1 MAEYKD
7 GNSTNLSASQ
17 KAGQI
22 KQVRSITQY
31 DLFRGVT
38 DFGNLGQFDYY
49 ESGYSFLFV
58 IHGPRFLNELANKQH
73 LAGDDSFYHIYHSY
87 MHMLE
92 FEFLGLNGLENMTS
106 ESLEINNG
114 IDTMN
119 LINKV
124 KLQSASS
131 VSMRYTE
138 RSGGLINK
146 FHSKFL
152 SGIKDPRTQVKHYH
166 GLIADG
172 TFPTPGFELETFTFL
187 YVVTDNTTRNVEKA
201 WLLLGAQPTTAD
213 YSIYESE
220 KGNIEKKEISVE
232 YSCFPIT
239 GDTIDQ
245 KAQHMINAIHNPG
258 EYGITGAQA
267 DRAKYIVDSEDYG
280 KYTVKTTG
288 NGKGLATTSIETFA
302 NGKNYTSAIASK
314 ATSPTTTD
322 KDDTVQ

>member
-1 MAEYKD
+1 MAIYNE
-7 GNSTNLSASQ
+7 GNITTLNADQ
-17 KAGQI
+17 QAGKV
-22 KQVRSITQY
+22 KQVRKITQY

-58 IHGPRFLNELANKQH
+58 IHGPRFLNDYAAKPGNEAFKQ
-73 LAGDDSFYHIYHSY
+73 IYLNY

-92 FEFLGLNGLENMTS
+92 FEFLGLSGLENMTS
-106 ESLEINNG
+106 DTLELTNG

-124 KLQSASS
+124 KMQSASS
-131 VSMRYTE
+131 VTMRYTE

-172 TFPTPGFELETFTFL
+172 THPTPGFELETFTFL

-201 WLLLGAQPTTAD
+201 YLLLGAQPTQAD

-220 KGNIEKKEISVE
+220 KGSIEKKEISIE
-232 YSCFPIT
+232 YNCFPIT
-239 GDTIDQ
+239 GETIDQ
-245 KAQHMINAIHNPG
+245 KAQHMINAIHNP
-258 EYGITGAQA
+258 EAYGISGDQA
-267 DRAKYIVDSEDYG
+267 ERAKYIVDSEDYG
-280 KYTVKTTG
+280 KYTVKTANNG
-288 NGKGLATTSIETFA
+288 NALKTTSLEAFA
-302 NGKNYTSAIASK
+302 NGENYNVAIAHK
-314 ATSPTTTD
+314 ATKPNVATSDNT
-322 KDDTVQ
+322 